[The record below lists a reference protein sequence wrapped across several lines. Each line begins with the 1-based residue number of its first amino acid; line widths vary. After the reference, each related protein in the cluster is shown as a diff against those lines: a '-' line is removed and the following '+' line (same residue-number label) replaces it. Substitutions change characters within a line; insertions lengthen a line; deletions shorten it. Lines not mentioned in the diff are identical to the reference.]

1 VKKPRTLP
9 RIAYDAF
16 WGKRA
21 EVQVFPFKA
30 CAQEWKDAV
39 NAILQEAAKAICP
52 DCEVGHPVQRDEDD
66 FYHGDDPH
74 HMSWC
79 GATRIHRLK
88 SR

>member
-1 VKKPRTLP
+1 MICTMKRPKTLP

-16 WGKRA
+16 WGKRS

-39 NAILQEAAKAICP
+39 NAILEEAAKTVSAAYSSGMTSA
-52 DCEVGHPVQRDEDD
+52 EVADLVRN
-66 FYHGDDPH
+66 
-74 HMSWC
+74 
-79 GATRIHRLK
+79 LK